1 MSLRCAIMTALM
13 ERPSNGRELTNRFD
27 RSIGYF
33 WDATHQQIYR
43 ELGRMADE
51 GLIRLTASQEKGRG
65 APRTYEITE
74 AGKQYLRRWV
84 LEGQEPVPVRDPL
97 LVRLRAAAALGGI
110 DMSDQLRRHVDY
122 HRSLLE
128 TYRRIEDRD
137 FDRPLKTRRERLQYL
152 ILQAGIETEQ
162 AWARWSAKAAEQLS
176 VQRRGIS
183 RRSR

>member
-13 ERPSNGRELTNRFD
+13 ERPSNGRELTHRFD

-74 AGKQYLRRWV
+74 AGKQCLRRWV

-110 DMSDQLRRHVDY
+110 DMSEQLRQHVDC

-162 AWARWSAKAAEQLS
+162 AWASWSAKAAEQLS
-176 VQRRGIS
+176 ELRKCD